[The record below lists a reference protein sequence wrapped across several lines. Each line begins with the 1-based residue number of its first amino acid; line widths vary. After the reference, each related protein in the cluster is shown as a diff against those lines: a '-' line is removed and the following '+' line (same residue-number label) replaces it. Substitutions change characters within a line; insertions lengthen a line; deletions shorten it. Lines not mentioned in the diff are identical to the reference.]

1 MNRFA
6 KVTALIA
13 GTFALAACEGAEEAA
28 GGDAGVTVEEPAEAA
43 LAPVT
48 DEPVEDEAL
57 EDLDMIEGPPAV
69 SQAKAAAEAEAAAL
83 IASEVEEAAAAA
95 EAAEAAAKAGE
106 ALDEIEDLID

>member
-13 GTFALAACEGAEEAA
+13 VTFALAGCEGAE
-28 GGDAGVTVEEPAEAA
+28 DATESEIGVSVEEPAEAA
-43 LAPVT
+43 LAPVI

-83 IASEVEEAAAAA
+83 IAAEVEEAAAAA
-95 EAAEAAAKAGE
+95 EAAEEASE
-106 ALDEIEDLID
+106 ALDEIDDLID